1 MKLNSFKNFIFG
13 VLIFF
18 LSTNSSYSEKI
29 NNIKIIGNERIS
41 DEVIILFSDVSVGS
55 EINLDDL
62 NVILK
67 KIYDSNFDN
76 VKVELQV
83 NELLITVKE
92 FPIIDTIKT
101 EGIKA
106 EKI

>member
-1 MKLNSFKNFIFG
+1 MG
-13 VLIFF
+13 
-18 LSTNSSYSEKI
+18 
-29 NNIKIIGNERIS
+29 G
-41 DEVIILFSDVSVGS
+41 

-67 KIYDSNFDN
+67 KFDSNFFDN

-92 FPIIDTIKT
+92 FPIIDN
-101 EGIKA
+101 EN
-106 EKI
+106 

>member
-67 KIYDSNFDN
+67 KFTIVTFLIMLKLNYKSMNF
-76 VKVELQV
+76 
-83 NELLITVKE
+83 
-92 FPIIDTIKT
+92 
-101 EGIKA
+101 
-106 EKI
+106 